1 MLGLVVMAWVLEP
14 FDGGLIVVVDGGG
27 RPVTALSTVEIKF
40 KLAQEQCFSCSII
53 IGPEFGLT
61 GAI

>member
-27 RPVTALSTVEIKF
+27 RPVTALLRQRILLVY
-40 KLAQEQCFSCSII
+40 
-53 IGPEFGLT
+53 
-61 GAI
+61 